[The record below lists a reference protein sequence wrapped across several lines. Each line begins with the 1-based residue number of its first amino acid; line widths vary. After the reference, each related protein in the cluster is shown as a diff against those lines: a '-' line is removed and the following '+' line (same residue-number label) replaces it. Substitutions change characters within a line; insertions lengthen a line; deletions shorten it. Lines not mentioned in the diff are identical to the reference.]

1 MLISN
6 ALPGLHVRF
15 PVFSMLHI
23 EKSPD
28 SFFQHVRRTECWE
41 WPGKKAGGRL
51 TGSLYYIVR
60 LVDWSSFH
68 ESDHNRLLV

>member
-6 ALPGLHVRF
+6 VLPGLHARF

-28 SFFQHVRRTECWE
+28 SFFQHVELNVGNVLVR
-41 WPGKKAGGRL
+41 
-51 TGSLYYIVR
+51 R
-60 LVDWSSFH
+60 LVGD
-68 ESDHNRLLV
+68 

>member
-28 SFFQHVRRTECWE
+28 SFFSMYVELNVGNGLVRR
-41 WPGKKAGGRL
+41 
-51 TGSLYYIVR
+51 
-60 LVDWSSFH
+60 LVGD
-68 ESDHNRLLV
+68 